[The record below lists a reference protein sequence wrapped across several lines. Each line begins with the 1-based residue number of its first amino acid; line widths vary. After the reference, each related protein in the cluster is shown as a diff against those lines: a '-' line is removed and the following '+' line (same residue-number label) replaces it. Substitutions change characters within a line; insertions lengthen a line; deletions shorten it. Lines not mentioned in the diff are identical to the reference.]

1 MMNSLSAVLTAFCA
15 ACVFIG
21 ALYILCPEGIMSKPV
36 KYVLSLVFLVSVI
49 ASAGLVKGKGDVSL
63 PTFSEQT
70 VDTEELDAA
79 NAELFFSYALRL
91 GGIDFS
97 KISVYTDKSDSG
109 SISISKVLIYS
120 QHTKEEILRVLGTA
134 AEKTEVEIIN
144 E

>member
-1 MMNSLSAVLTAFCA
+1 MTDSLSAVLTAFCA

-21 ALYILCPEGIMSKPV
+21 ALYILCPEGAMSKPV
-36 KYVLSLVFLVSVI
+36 KYLLSLVFLVSVI
-49 ASAGLVKGKGDVSL
+49 ASAGLVTDNNAADI
-63 PTFSEQT
+63 PTFSEQ
-70 VDTEELDAA
+70 VIDTEQLDAA
-79 NAELFFSYALRL
+79 NAELVFTYALKA

-97 KISVYTDKSDSG
+97 KISVYTDKTADG

-120 QHTKEEILRVLGTA
+120 KQSREEILGVLGTA

>member
-1 MMNSLSAVLTAFCA
+1 MNSLSSVLTAFCA

-21 ALYILCPEGIMSKPV
+21 ALYILCPDGAMSKPV
-36 KYVLSLVFLVSVI
+36 KYLLSLVFLVSVI
-49 ASAGLVKGKGDVSL
+49 ASAGLVTQKGSVSL
-63 PTFSEQT
+63 PTFSEQII
-70 VDTEELDAA
+70 DTESLDAA
-79 NAELFFSYALRL
+79 NAELVFSCALRL

-97 KISVYTDKSDSG
+97 KISVYTDKTADG

-120 QHTKEEILRVLGTA
+120 RHTKEEILRVLGTA